1 MMQVGPTLHK
11 SLYFARREDI
21 MAILM
26 IADASDDMLAHY
38 DQVVEQLEAAGH
50 GQPAGRQFHVAA
62 RKETGYVVTDVWESQ
77 EALDRFR
84 EVLDPLLKQAGSNV
98 DPQSTQILEVH
109 NVIKG
114 A

>member
-1 MMQVGPTLHK
+1 
-11 SLYFARREDI
+11 

-26 IADASDDMLAHY
+26 ISDASEDQLEHY
-38 DQVVEQLEAAGH
+38 DRVIAHLEEAGH

-62 RKETGYVVTDVWESQ
+62 RKGTGYVVTDVWESQ
-77 EALDRFR
+77 EALDRFYQT
-84 EVLDPLLKQAGSNV
+84 LGPLLEQVGSGS
-98 DPQSTQILEVH
+98 DRQSLQILPVH

>member
-1 MMQVGPTLHK
+1 
-11 SLYFARREDI
+11 

-26 IADASDDMLAHY
+26 ISDASDDMLAHY
-38 DQVVEQLEAAGH
+38 DQVIEQLEAAGH

-77 EALDRFR
+77 EAVDRFM
-84 EVLDPLLKQAGSNV
+84 EVLGPLLQQAGSNL
-98 DPQSTQILEVH
+98 DQQSTQILEVH